1 MGGDIS
7 INGINQ
13 IQPLQYLPLITDN
26 INYWLAMII
35 SLDLYFSI
43 IYRIIDDLYVTK
55 KLSFCNGYHRKY
67 NRRKRTSIQPFQ
79 IHQLVPRNKTS
90 FDKRNFLCSFSNDN
104 SNEDNNLIHLWKQR
118 VYFWAS
124 ILVKKIVLKY
134 SWIIVPKISVVFR
147 LERHFVWIFISVF
160 LFCHDTKGFV

>member
-13 IQPLQYLPLITDN
+13 IQPLQYLPLITDY

-43 IYRIIDDLYVTK
+43 IYRIIDDLYVSK
-55 KLSFCNGYHRKY
+55 NLSICNGHHRKY
-67 NRRKRTSIQPFQ
+67 HRRKRTSIQPFQ

-104 SNEDNNLIHLWKQR
+104 SNEDNNLTDI
-118 VYFWAS
+118 
-124 ILVKKIVLKY
+124 
-134 SWIIVPKISVVFR
+134 
-147 LERHFVWIFISVF
+147 
-160 LFCHDTKGFV
+160 

>member
-1 MGGDIS
+1 MLHIS
-7 INGINQ
+7 
-13 IQPLQYLPLITDN
+13 
-26 INYWLAMII
+26 
-35 SLDLYFSI
+35 
-43 IYRIIDDLYVTK
+43 IDDLYVTK

-104 SNEDNNLIHLWKQR
+104 SNEDINLIYLWKQR
-118 VYFWAS
+118 VYFWTS

-134 SWIIVPKISVVFR
+134 SWTIVPKISVVFR
-147 LERHFVWIFISVF
+147 VERRFVWILISVF
-160 LFCHDTKGFV
+160 LFAMTQKDLCSICIVLCIVSYE